1 MKSKLPKT
9 VGTQKKRKE
18 NKKTMGTT
26 ISSYTYATFLTAVAN
41 GEQSAEIQA
50 EAKALLEKHNKAAAS
65 RNAKSAE
72 KRATENAPLV
82 EAVTNLLQTNAKVF
96 TAAEVKDAIDGIDST
111 SKATYILKSIPGLKV
126 SEVVVGNR
134 VVKGY
139 SF

>member
-1 MKSKLPKT
+1 MGCDLPQERKT
-9 VGTQKKRKE
+9 KMT
-18 NKKTMGTT
+18 
-26 ISSYTYATFLTAVAN
+26 YTYPAFLTAIAN
-41 GEQSAEIQA
+41 GEMNPDLQA
-50 EAKALLEKHNKAAAS
+50 AATELLEKHTKAAEN
-65 RNAKSAE
+65 RNSKAAE
-72 KRATENAPLV
+72 KRAAENAPLV

-111 SKATYILKSIPGLKV
+111 SKATYVLKSIPGLKV

>member
-1 MKSKLPKT
+1 M
-9 VGTQKKRKE
+9 
-18 NKKTMGTT
+18 
-26 ISSYTYATFLTAVAN
+26 SYTYPAFLAAIAD
-41 GEQSAEIQA
+41 GEMNPDLCAFAA
-50 EAKALLEKHNKAAAS
+50 EALEKHNKAAAS

-96 TAAEVKDAIDGIDST
+96 TAAEVKDAVEGIDST
-111 SKATYILKSIPGLKV
+111 SKATAILKSIEGLKV
-126 SEVVVGNR
+126 TEVVVNKR

>member
-1 MKSKLPKT
+1 MT
-9 VGTQKKRKE
+9 
-18 NKKTMGTT
+18 
-26 ISSYTYATFLTAVAN
+26 YTYPAFLTAIAN
-41 GEQSAEIQA
+41 GEMNPDLQA
-50 EAKALLEKHNKAAAS
+50 AATELLEKHTKAAES
-65 RNAKSAE
+65 RNSKAAE
-72 KRATENAPLV
+72 KRAAENAPLV

-126 SEVVVGNR
+126 SDVVVGNR